1 MTASDPLPTT
11 TMPRLLVYQ
20 LTPIYAIQVFL
31 RMNTNAFGNR
41 PRLFRGWGPLSI
53 RPLLV
58 AATDKRIVSFQD
70 VLSVSSVRI
79 PVHKLASVCGKIIS
93 LTNCVGNVS
102 RLMTRN
108 RFAVI
113 TSA

>member
-1 MTASDPLPTT
+1 
-11 TMPRLLVYQ
+11 
-20 LTPIYAIQVFL
+20 
-31 RMNTNAFGNR
+31 MNPNAFGNR
-41 PRLFRGWGPLSI
+41 PRLFRDWGPLSI

-58 AATDKRIVSFQD
+58 AATDKRIVVSLQD
-70 VLSVSSVRI
+70 VLNSILSVSSVRI
-79 PVHKLASVCGKIIS
+79 PVGKLASVCGKIIS

-113 TSA
+113 NSA